1 MAPTSYT
8 TSMEESYQQP
18 RSTPSIF
25 VVTQGLSLPSLHI
38 PDVGPPDLYHHDASP
53 WTSSASDS
61 TYSTPASDISRSH
74 RYWMP
79 RHRSP
84 TATDW
89 PSSQLLSP
97 YPNAVSR
104 EPQSPGPTLETVSA
118 PASMFMD
125 TFPHSSS
132 FSAAPQNDFGGV
144 LALPVSSSYTSA
156 VPIPSPS
163 SASTFRAHHQHHD
176 SISSLGS
183 PNSPQMAPSHAAEAL
198 VAPMQ
203 ALPTRISSIASLGRQ
218 KEMVMDVADA
228 GHAFMSDASAGFD
241 LLGGMDDTLGDGNLG
256 RMGCDG
262 GPLTL
267 DLPLATGCV
276 LPGQQA
282 TSPLPRATCTSIP
295 RYLEVYWRRFHPQYP
310 VVHRPTFEASGEDVL
325 RCAMAAVATQYLDN
339 KEDREK
345 GNQLHEYAWQEAK
358 RVSTD
363 KPPTFQPLSSS

>member
-1 MAPTSYT
+1 
-8 TSMEESYQQP
+8 
-18 RSTPSIF
+18 
-25 VVTQGLSLPSLHI
+25 
-38 PDVGPPDLYHHDASP
+38 
-53 WTSSASDS
+53 
-61 TYSTPASDISRSH
+61 
-74 RYWMP
+74 
-79 RHRSP
+79 
-84 TATDW
+84 
-89 PSSQLLSP
+89 
-97 YPNAVSR
+97 
-104 EPQSPGPTLETVSA
+104 
-118 PASMFMD
+118 
-125 TFPHSSS
+125 
-132 FSAAPQNDFGGV
+132 
-144 LALPVSSSYTSA
+144 
-156 VPIPSPS
+156 
-163 SASTFRAHHQHHD
+163 
-176 SISSLGS
+176 
-183 PNSPQMAPSHAAEAL
+183 
-198 VAPMQ
+198 
-203 ALPTRISSIASLGRQ
+203 
-218 KEMVMDVADA
+218 MDVADA